1 MPVLSLLEAPIFQ
14 LFSSCICPQGNMT
27 VAPISMIFFGME
39 HAADCQPLTGEI
51 YCE

>member
-27 VAPISMIFFGME
+27 VAPISMNFLAWNTLPIVN
-39 HAADCQPLTGEI
+39 H
-51 YCE
+51 